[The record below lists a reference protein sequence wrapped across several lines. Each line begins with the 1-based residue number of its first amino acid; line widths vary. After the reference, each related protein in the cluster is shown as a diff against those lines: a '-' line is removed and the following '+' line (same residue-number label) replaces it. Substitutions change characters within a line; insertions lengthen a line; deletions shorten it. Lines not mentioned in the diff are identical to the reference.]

1 MQILVL
7 CRKLAILMLLGLLCL
22 FKKQFVFKAESV
34 YSEEILQEFEA
45 AQGNLIPHKLKD
57 LYVKEYDKFC
67 EWRRAKNMDN
77 ICDEKLVIR
86 IYLQRQEIMV
96 E

>member
-1 MQILVL
+1 
-7 CRKLAILMLLGLLCL
+7 L

-77 ICDEKLVIR
+77 ICDEKLVMR
-86 IYLQRQEIMV
+86 IYLQR
-96 E
+96 